1 MFSVD
6 FELKRLRRV
15 TGVFCVWFEVKS
27 PSGKRAGEIYEVM
40 QRNIRNDKKEPGI
53 QGNAVQQPVK
63 YDESQFG
70 FDI

>member
-1 MFSVD
+1 M
-6 FELKRLRRV
+6 KW
-15 TGVFCVWFEVKS
+15 T
-27 PSGKRAGEIYEVM
+27 

-70 FDI
+70 FDIWFVKTKENTLKSRKQLI